1 MCKGYK
7 CYHPVSK
14 KIMASRHVFD
24 ESVFPYKTSPTS
36 TATQPS
42 SHTLL
47 VFYTWIP
54 CSDFNSVAG
63 NTVTAPVPPCLS
75 PLPRFT
81 IPTLALQASDATLS
95 QESRHNLQLEA
106 LPLVPQV
113 EGEQSVE
120 EEAHWQEEE
129 AHSQE
134 NFEFSGNLPQG
145 HFESG
150 AATGNLREHSAAATR
165 NLGDHLEEH
174 FESAAAT
181 GNS

>member
-1 MCKGYK
+1 
-7 CYHPVSK
+7 
-14 KIMASRHVFD
+14 MASRHVFE
-24 ESVFPYKTSPTS
+24 ESVFPYKTSPIS

-47 VFYTWIP
+47 IFNTWIP
-54 CSDFNSVAG
+54 YSDFSSVAG
-63 NTVTAPVPPCLS
+63 NTVIAPVPPCLS
-75 PLPRFT
+75 PLPTFT

-95 QESRHNLQLEA
+95 QESHHNLQPEA

-120 EEAHWQEEE
+120 EEAHWHEEE
-129 AHSQE
+129 AHWQE
-134 NFEFSGNLPQG
+134 NFEFSGNLSQG
-145 HFESG
+145 QFESI
-150 AATGNLREHSAAATR
+150 ATTGNLREHSAVATR

-174 FESAAAT
+174 FESAVAT

>member
-1 MCKGYK
+1 MHQVLFIKFLVYILINKYEICMVERRHRIIREPGMTMVFHTNVPLFLCVKDTNAII
-7 CYHPVSK
+7 SK

-47 VFYTWIP
+47 IFDTWIP

-75 PLPRFT
+75 PLPTFT

-95 QESRHNLQLEA
+95 QESRHNLQPEA

-120 EEAHWQEEE
+120 EEAH
-129 AHSQE
+129 
-134 NFEFSGNLPQG
+134 
-145 HFESG
+145 
-150 AATGNLREHSAAATR
+150 
-165 NLGDHLEEH
+165 
-174 FESAAAT
+174 
-181 GNS
+181 